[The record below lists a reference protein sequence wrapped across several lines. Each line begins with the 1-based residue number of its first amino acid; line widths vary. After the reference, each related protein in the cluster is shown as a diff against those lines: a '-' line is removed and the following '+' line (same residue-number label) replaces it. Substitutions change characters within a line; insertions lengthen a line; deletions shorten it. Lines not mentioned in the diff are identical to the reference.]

1 MHWYQGGV
9 SLEIIS
15 LLLGHSQLE
24 TTRIY
29 ARADIEMK
37 RKALEKIE
45 PLQQSGSNHELF
57 DWEDKSLIMRLA
69 GLLEIITEKLLQRLF
84 STNLLIT

>member
-9 SLEIIS
+9 SLEMIS

-45 PLQQSGSNHELF
+45 LLQQSGSNHELF
-57 DWEDKSLIMRLA
+57 D
-69 GLLEIITEKLLQRLF
+69 
-84 STNLLIT
+84 

>member
-1 MHWYQGGV
+1 MDV
-9 SLEIIS
+9 SRRGDLSSAHTLPRFYILTTLLCE
-15 LLLGHSQLE
+15 LLGHSQLE

-45 PLQQSGSNHELF
+45 PLQQSGNNHELF

-69 GLLEIITEKLLQRLF
+69 GLT
-84 STNLLIT
+84 